1 MKKLVWT
8 FVLINVAL
16 LAYFNK
22 DYILPNAPKMA
33 LQEIQPE
40 KISILTQQQIDALPS
55 KTGQASPMSTTIA
68 STEPAPAVETP
79 TTSDATPASPAPD
92 NSSAKIA
99 MCYEWGVFSA
109 SNLTGAQV
117 AATKLSLQAKVKE
130 QSSLEAKRYW
140 VYKPPLKS
148 PEAAQAKALELKAL
162 GVQDVYV
169 VQDAKWKN
177 AISFGVFE
185 DEQLATNLL
194 NELKA
199 KGVREVVKALRNQG
213 KGHSS
218 LLFSKLSDAE
228 VLELKKL
235 KTEFPEAEV
244 KEVAC
249 N

>member
-1 MKKLVWT
+1 MKKLVWLL
-8 FVLINVAL
+8 VLINVGL

-22 DYILPNAPKMA
+22 DALLPNAPKAAMMA
-33 LQEIQPE
+33 IQPE

-55 KTGQASPMSTTIA
+55 NGAALAIPSNA
-68 STEPAPAVETP
+68 APITPP
-79 TTSDATPASPAPD
+79 TTDAKVVANPTPVATPA
-92 NSSAKIA
+92 NLT
-99 MCYEWGVFSA
+99 CYEWGVFSA
-109 SNLTGAQV
+109 ANLTGAQT
-117 AATKLSLQAKVKE
+117 AITNLSLQATVKE
-130 QSSLEAKRYW
+130 QSSTDAKRFW

-148 PEAAQAKALELKAL
+148 AEAAQAKALELKGL
-162 GVQDVYV
+162 GVEELYVLQDG
-169 VQDAKWKN
+169 KWKN

-199 KGVREVVKALRNQG
+199 KGVKEVVKALRNQG
-213 KGHSS
+213 KGHAS
-218 LLFSKLSDAE
+218 LQFSKLTDAE

-235 KTEFPEAEV
+235 KPDFPEADI